1 MIPAGCVFET
11 VLGGPMADD
20 KKVQPDAGQPVKLTI
35 SGVIVASGELSQ
47 GTIVAVNKAAETTPS
62 QWRRF
67 IAYSTIVKVGGSL
80 AWRANNPGN
89 LRDAPTKIGTVT
101 GAVGTFA
108 VFATLEGG
116 RAAQRSL
123 YLSKYGNMKV
133 RDAVAKLTPSSENDT
148 QSYLARLQKAGVNL
162 DKDVKS
168 QIDALMK
175 AIEANEGL
183 IEGTEV
189 VRVP

>member
-1 MIPAGCVFET
+1 
-11 VLGGPMADD
+11 MADD
-20 KKVQPDAGQPVKLTI
+20 KNGPPVKLTI
-35 SGVIVASGELSQ
+35 NGVIVSGGELSQ
-47 GTIVAVNKAAETTPS
+47 GTIVAVNKAAETTAA

-89 LRDAPTKIGTVT
+89 LRDASSKIGTVS

-108 VFATLEGG
+108 VFATLDDG

-123 YLSKYGNMKV
+123 YLSRYGEMKV
-133 RDAVAKLTPSSENDT
+133 RDAVNKLTPPSENNT
-148 QSYLARLQKAGVNL
+148 KAYLAQLQRAGVNL
-162 DKDVKS
+162 DGIVKS
-168 QIDALMK
+168 QIDALMN

-183 IEGTEV
+183 IEGTQVE
-189 VRVP
+189 RVP